1 MILNSLSFMSRNIV
15 FKLLSLCGRLL
26 FPIYKV
32 IRFIPKY
39 TRILNSQIVKYSL
52 SKPYPR
58 VLFLGRKVNIV
69 GPKSIVL
76 GNRVKIDSYSTIS
89 TWHSKKYNPLLQIG
103 DCTEI
108 GAFAHITCINK
119 VSIGRN
125 VLIGKFVT
133 ITDNS
138 HGGNTF
144 AELDVPPSKR
154 ELYSKGE
161 VAIDDNVWIGDK
173 VTVLP
178 NIKIGKGAI
187 IGANSVVTRD
197 IPPFV
202 IACGNPLRIINIQRY
217 E

>member
-1 MILNSLSFMSRNIV
+1 MIPNRVSFMFRNIV
-15 FKLLSLCGRLL
+15 FNLLSLCGRFLC
-26 FPIYKV
+26 PIYIV
-32 IRFIPKY
+32 IRFVSKY
-39 TRILNSQIVKYSL
+39 TKLLYPQIIKYSL

-58 VLFLGRKVNIV
+58 ILFLGRKVNLV
-69 GPKSIVL
+69 GSKYIVL

-89 TWHSKKYNPLLQIG
+89 TWNSIKYNPSLQIG
-103 DCTEI
+103 DGTEI

-138 HGGNTF
+138 HGCNTYV
-144 AELDVPPSKR
+144 ELDIPPSKR

-161 VAIDDNVWIGDK
+161 VIIEDNVWIGDK
-173 VTVLP
+173 VTILP

-187 IGANSVVTRD
+187 IGANSVVTKD
-197 IPPFV
+197 VPPFV
-202 IACGNPLRIINIQRY
+202 IACGNPLRTINILKY

>member
-1 MILNSLSFMSRNIV
+1 MFRNIV
-15 FKLLSLCGRLL
+15 FNILSLCGRLL
-26 FPIYKV
+26 FPFYKV
-32 IRFIPKY
+32 IRIIPKY
-39 TRILNSQIVKYSL
+39 TRLLNSQIVKYSL

-58 VLFLGRKVNIV
+58 ILFLGRKVNIV
-69 GPKSIVL
+69 GAQNIVL
-76 GNRVKIDSYSTIS
+76 GNRVKIDNYSTIS
-89 TWHSKKYNPLLQIG
+89 TWHSEKYNPLLQIG

-119 VSIGRN
+119 VSIGNN
-125 VLIGKFVT
+125 VLMGKFVT

-144 AELDVPPSKR
+144 VELDIPPSKR

-173 VTVLP
+173 VTILP

-187 IGANSVVTRD
+187 IGANSVVTKD
-197 IPPFV
+197 VPPFV
-202 IACGNPLRIINIQRY
+202 IACGNPLRIINIHKY

>member
-1 MILNSLSFMSRNIV
+1 MFRNIV
-15 FKLLSLCGRLL
+15 FNILSLCGRLL

-32 IRFIPKY
+32 IRIIPKY
-39 TRILNSQIVKYSL
+39 ARLLNSQIVKYSL

-58 VLFLGRKVNIV
+58 ILFLGKKVNIV
-69 GPKSIVL
+69 GAPNIVL
-76 GNRVKIDSYSTIS
+76 GNRVKIDNYSTIS
-89 TWHSKKYNPLLQIG
+89 TWHSEKYNPLLQIG

-108 GAFAHITCINK
+108 GAYAHITCINK
-119 VSIGRN
+119 VSIGSN
-125 VLIGKFVT
+125 VLMGKFVT

-173 VTVLP
+173 VTILP

-187 IGANSVVTRD
+187 IGANSVVTKD
-197 IPPFV
+197 VPPFV
-202 IACGNPLRIINIQRY
+202 IACGNPLRIINIQKY